1 MERKRKPKQS
11 RTRERKIH
19 TDEKIAEMTTSILD
33 IPDTVLTDIV
43 LRLPVKAIIMCKCV
57 CKPWRRVISD
67 PHFAEMHFARAEPCP
82 LIRASSGSKVSRML
96 YLVEHSEINV
106 SYNDE
111 NYSCPEYE
119 DAVNLKLDTR
129 LKIPLRN
136 VEMVPRNSTNP
147 KSESGFKR
155 RCIKVTAKEHKFQI
169 VNSCNGFLCLS
180 HPLYNYPL
188 VVCNPVTGEYLNIPG
203 TCESNE
209 RTDYVCCG
217 LGYSE
222 RSNQFKIFRISDG
235 ESLIA
240 PCPITGEDAW
250 LFEVAEVLTL
260 GTSTWRRIGHAP
272 YCGGGYK
279 LTFLTC
285 VGGSIYWLN
294 KYAKKVDLIHS
305 FDFNEEKFR
314 GIKPPPFADLGQLDQ
329 SLMTLGMLG
338 GRLSLCTG
346 LIDMKKIQIWTL
358 EATGE
363 CTWKC
368 FKTVNLDV
376 VDRWPLGSYLPI
388 NFCKDKK
395 GLLMFQSPK
404 IAFIYASSERD
415 KLKYF
420 RIHATKAKYE
430 AVAHNPSFVLL
441 RDVIKGDSVEILNTN
456 SRYLSPS
463 QIMSDYSHSFY
474 YSFIA
479 LSLVDALCRNPFV
492 CTEEEFNIDSY

>member
-1 MERKRKPKQS
+1 MERKRKAKQS
-11 RTRERKIH
+11 RAMERKIRK
-19 TDEKIAEMTTSILD
+19 DEKMEEMGTSILEIPEAILID
-33 IPDTVLTDIV
+33 IL
-43 LRLPVKAIIMCKCV
+43 LRLAVKAIIMCKCV

-67 PHFAEMHFARAEPCP
+67 PHFAEMHFSRAESCP
-82 LIRASSGSKVSRML
+82 LIRASGGSKVSRML
-96 YLVEHSEINV
+96 YLIEPSEINV
-106 SYNDE
+106 SCYGDE
-111 NYSCPEYE
+111 NYSYPEYE
-119 DAVNLKLDTR
+119 DGVNLKLDTR

-136 VEMVPRNSTNP
+136 VEMVPLDP
-147 KSESGFKR
+147 KPERGFKR
-155 RCIKVTAKEHKFQI
+155 RCVKVIAKEHKFHI

-180 HPLYNYPL
+180 HPLHNNPL
-188 VVCNPVTGEYLNIPG
+188 LVCNPVTGEYLNIPR
-203 TCESNE
+203 TYESNE
-209 RTDYVCCG
+209 RPNHVCCG

-222 RSNQFKIFRISDG
+222 RTNQFKIFKISFG
-235 ESLIA
+235 ESVIA
-240 PCPITGEDAW
+240 PCPITGKDAW
-250 LFEVAEVLTL
+250 LFKVAEVLTL

-314 GIKPPPFADLGQLDQ
+314 GIKPPPVTDMRRLDQ

-346 LIDMKKIQIWTL
+346 LIDMKEIQIWTL

-368 FKTVNLDV
+368 FKTVNLDI
-376 VDRWPLGSYLPI
+376 VDRWPLGSYLPVS
-388 NFCKDKK
+388 FCKAKK

-404 IAFIYASSERD
+404 SAFIYASSERD

-420 RIHATKAKYE
+420 RIHVTKAKYE
-430 AVAHNPSFVLL
+430 AVAHIPSFILL
-441 RDVIKGDSVEILNTN
+441 KDVIKGDCVEILNTN
-456 SRYLSPS
+456 SRCSEFKMPGETKAIFLK
-463 QIMSDYSHSFY
+463 
-474 YSFIA
+474 
-479 LSLVDALCRNPFV
+479 
-492 CTEEEFNIDSY
+492 EECQMWE